1 MILCYQKML
10 QKCCKCNKSVALY
23 IHATELWYAKF
34 VNQMSQTLN
43 KSTIRA
49 LYSAIE
55 FAIGERFIQ
64 FLDK

>member
-1 MILCYQKML
+1 M
-10 QKCCKCNKSVALY
+10 ALY
-23 IHATELWYAKF
+23 ICAIELWYVKG
-34 VNQMSQTLN
+34 VNQMYQTLN
-43 KSTIRA
+43 KSAICA